1 MSVELLLSEV
11 SHISKKY
18 ELINQKTGGYFNI
31 FDIANIS
38 NDEVFVCKF
47 IHELINPKGSHYQG
61 YTYLKLFVENVLNM
75 RFSNSDYKKAIVHRE
90 YLIKNGRRIDLTI
103 EISDKLIPI
112 EVKIYAKDQY
122 KQCYDYYKYYAKN
135 SNVFYLTL
143 NGVCP
148 SKESSKG
155 LTPIYEDSSIV
166 GYEEVSQVS
175 FENDILRWLNKCVS
189 HQETIKIAPIREVIL
204 QFMGVIRSMS
214 NLLVEDKEDEI
225 VSVIVSSKENIKSAI
240 EIEKS
245 LKTCKIDMLRKV
257 LESIEE
263 RLDLIFKEEDKLQA
277 YSYKENNY
285 KTVNTYYDKK
295 GSTYPG
301 LSYFIK
307 SLDKKDVDL
316 LLRFEINYNL
326 FAGFCTPYK
335 NKFNGKQLDT
345 DEINNLLCID
355 EQCNSGWWIY
365 WEYLPHDNESTCPNF
380 KDFNEAY
387 FDLFDECKFNKF
399 IDLCVESILN
409 LLDRLK

>member
-1 MSVELLLSEV
+1 M
-11 SHISKKY
+11 
-18 ELINQKTGGYFNI
+18 
-31 FDIANIS
+31 
-38 NDEVFVCKF
+38 
-47 IHELINPKGSHYQG
+47 
-61 YTYLKLFVENVLNM
+61 
-75 RFSNSDYKKAIVHRE
+75 
-90 YLIKNGRRIDLTI
+90 
-103 EISDKLIPI
+103 
-112 EVKIYAKDQY
+112 
-122 KQCYDYYKYYAKN
+122 
-135 SNVFYLTL
+135 
-143 NGVCP
+143 CP

-204 QFMGVIRSMS
+204 QFIGVIRSMA

-225 VSVIVSSKENIKSAI
+225 VSAIVSSKENIKSAI
-240 EIEKS
+240 EIEKN
-245 LKTCKIDMLRKV
+245 
-257 LESIEE
+257 
-263 RLDLIFKEEDKLQA
+263 
-277 YSYKENNY
+277 KENNY

-295 GSTYPG
+295 WSTYPG